1 MRGILLFAFLCA
13 GLLHAGAIGLAKA
26 NEPAVDVALVLAVDI
41 SASVDEQ
48 EHRLQMIGLA
58 AALQSDAVI
67 AAISAAPRKRIAVA
81 VTQWSG
87 ARAQYLLVPWVVIDG
102 EASAKAL
109 ARRLLLARRADD
121 GGGTSI
127 SAALTHAGQLFAVA
141 PPATRRVIDVS
152 TDGINNVGPPLE
164 TIRSQ
169 LSAQDITVNALA
181 IAAEWPKLA
190 DYLDERVITGTA
202 AFTITA
208 KSFEDFGAAMLVKL
222 LREVRGPGLT

>member
-1 MRGILLFAFLCA
+1 MRGILLFALLCA
-13 GLLHAGAIGLAKA
+13 GLLHAGSPKLACA
-26 NEPAVDVALVLAVDI
+26 ELPSVDVALVLAVDI

-58 AALQSDAVI
+58 GALQSEAVL
-67 AAISAAPRKRIAVA
+67 AAIAAAPRKRIAVA

-127 SAALTHAGQLFAVA
+127 SAALIHAGQLFALA

-152 TDGINNVGPPLE
+152 TDGINNVGPALE
-164 TIRSQ
+164 VARDQ
-169 LSAQDITVNALA
+169 LAARDITVNALA

-190 DYLDERVITGTA
+190 DYLDERVIIGTA

-208 KSFEDFGAAMLVKL
+208 KTFEDFGAAMVVKL
-222 LREVRGPGLT
+222 LREIRGPGLT